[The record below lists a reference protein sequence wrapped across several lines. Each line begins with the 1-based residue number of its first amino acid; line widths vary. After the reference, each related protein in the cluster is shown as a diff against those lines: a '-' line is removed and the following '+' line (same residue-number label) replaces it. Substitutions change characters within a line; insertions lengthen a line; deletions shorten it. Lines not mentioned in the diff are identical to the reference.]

1 VEINSKISIKTFE
14 EVYEPADDSY
24 MLIEAIEVN
33 EGEKALDMGCG
44 TGIVAIY
51 LAKAGCDATAA
62 DIKEKALENTREN
75 AERNGVKI
83 RIVKSDLFSN
93 IDGKFDIIVFNPPYL
108 PTRNEDIAWD
118 GGKEGI
124 DVIVPFLENA
134 KTYLNREGSIYL
146 VMSSLSNID
155 KIVRKFSKTYRF
167 SKVAEKRLFFERLFV
182 YRLQHIQLTDILI

>member
-1 VEINSKISIKTFE
+1 MKINSKISIKTFG

-44 TGIVAIY
+44 TGIVAIH
-51 LAKAGCDATAA
+51 LANAGCNVTAA

-93 IDGKFDIIVFNPPYL
+93 IDGKFDIIVFNPPY
-108 PTRNEDIAWD
+108 
-118 GGKEGI
+118 
-124 DVIVPFLENA
+124 
-134 KTYLNREGSIYL
+134 
-146 VMSSLSNID
+146 
-155 KIVRKFSKTYRF
+155 
-167 SKVAEKRLFFERLFV
+167 
-182 YRLQHIQLTDILI
+182 